1 MPELC
6 NRKKETKQSFFRLS
20 FLIPQSNTDMKKL
33 ILIFMAVAMIFP
45 NYYNSLNAQNMEK
58 ITFTF

>member
-1 MPELC
+1 
-6 NRKKETKQSFFRLS
+6 
-20 FLIPQSNTDMKKL
+20 MKKL
-33 ILIFMAVAMIFP
+33 ILIFMAVAMILP